1 LEVINSTTM
10 LPGAGHLP
18 LKSIREEKQMRA
30 IPDNY
35 RAVLTAEQIE
45 GRVQEM
51 ADTIS
56 RDLMGESPV
65 VVGVLKG
72 AFVFLAD
79 LVRAMSVPVEI
90 DFAQISSYGDET
102 QSSGRIKVM
111 KDITT
116 PIAGRHVVVVEDII
130 DTGRTLHHYLNE
142 LRQRS
147 PASVRLAALINKP
160 ERQEFTP
167 KVDYLGFTIPYGFLV
182 GYGLDH
188 AGMWRD
194 LPGVYE
200 VIDA

>member
-1 LEVINSTTM
+1 
-10 LPGAGHLP
+10 
-18 LKSIREEKQMRA
+18 MRT
-30 IPDNY
+30 IPDHY
-35 RAVLTAEQIE
+35 RPVLTAEQIE
-45 GRVQEM
+45 DRVQEM
-51 ADTIS
+51 ADAIS

-65 VVGVLKG
+65 FVGVLKG
-72 AFVFLAD
+72 AFIFLAD
-79 LVRAMSVPVEI
+79 LVRAMDVPVEI

-142 LRQRS
+142 LRQRG

-160 ERQEFTP
+160 ERQEYTP
-167 KVDYLGFTIPYGFLV
+167 QVDYLGFTILHGFLV

-200 VIDA
+200 VIDS

>member
-1 LEVINSTTM
+1 
-10 LPGAGHLP
+10 
-18 LKSIREEKQMRA
+18 MRA

-35 RAVLTAEQIE
+35 RQVLTAEQIQI
-45 GRVQEM
+45 RVQEM
-51 ADTIS
+51 ADIIS
-56 RDLMGESPV
+56 RELMGESPLF
-65 VVGVLKG
+65 VGVLKG

-102 QSSGRIKVM
+102 RSSGRIKVM
-111 KDITT
+111 KDIST

-142 LRQRS
+142 LKQRN
-147 PASVRLAALINKP
+147 PASLRLAALINKP

-167 KVDYLGFTIPYGFLV
+167 RVDYLGFTIPKGFLV

-200 VIDA
+200 VIDG

>member
-1 LEVINSTTM
+1 
-10 LPGAGHLP
+10 
-18 LKSIREEKQMRA
+18 MRA

-35 RAVLTAEQIE
+35 RPVLRADEIE
-45 GRVQEM
+45 MRVQEM
-51 ADTIS
+51 ANSIS

-116 PIAGRHVVVVEDII
+116 PIAGRHVIVVEDIV

-142 LRQRS
+142 LRMRS
-147 PASVRLAALINKP
+147 PASLRLAALINKP

-167 KVDYLGFTIPYGFLV
+167 EIDYLGFTIPYGFLV

>member
-1 LEVINSTTM
+1 
-10 LPGAGHLP
+10 
-18 LKSIREEKQMRA
+18 MRA

-35 RAVLTAEQIE
+35 RPILTADQIE
-45 GRVQEM
+45 NRIHEM
-51 ADTIS
+51 AAEIS

-65 VVGVLKG
+65 FVGVLKG
-72 AFVFLAD
+72 AFIFLAD

-116 PIAGRHVVVVEDII
+116 PVAGRHIVVVEDII
-130 DTGRTLHHYLNE
+130 DSGRTLHYYLNE
-142 LRQRS
+142 LRQRG
-147 PASVRLAALINKP
+147 PASVRLAALINKT
-160 ERQEFTP
+160 ERQEYTP
-167 KVDYLGFTIPYGFLV
+167 KVDYLGFTIPHGFLV

-200 VIDA
+200 VINA

>member
-1 LEVINSTTM
+1 
-10 LPGAGHLP
+10 
-18 LKSIREEKQMRA
+18 MRA

-35 RAVLTAEQIE
+35 RQVLTADQIDT
-45 GRVQEM
+45 RVHEL
-51 ADTIS
+51 AEEIS
-56 RDLMGESPV
+56 RELMGESPV
-65 VVGVLKG
+65 FVGVLKG

-102 QSSGRIKVM
+102 QTSGRIKVM

-147 PASVRLAALINKP
+147 PASLRLVALINKT

-167 KVDYLGFTIPYGFLV
+167 EVNYLGFTVPHGFLV

>member
-1 LEVINSTTM
+1 MEVINLR
-10 LPGAGHLP
+10 LPFPANLDQN
-18 LKSIREEKQMRA
+18 LKREEPFMRA

-35 RAVLTAEQIE
+35 RPVLTPEQIE
-45 GRVQEM
+45 NRIQEM
-51 ADTIS
+51 ADAIS

-79 LVRAMSVPVEI
+79 LVRAMSVPAEI

-116 PIAGRHVVVVEDII
+116 PIAGRHVIVVEDII

-142 LRQRS
+142 LRHRN

-160 ERQEFTP
+160 ERQEYTP
-167 KVDYLGFTIPYGFLV
+167 EVDYLGFTIPYGFLV

>member
-1 LEVINSTTM
+1 
-10 LPGAGHLP
+10 
-18 LKSIREEKQMRA
+18 MRA

-35 RAVLTAEQIE
+35 RPVLSADEIE
-45 GRVQEM
+45 MRVQEM
-51 ADTIS
+51 ADSIS

-72 AFVFLAD
+72 AFMFLAD

-116 PIAGRHVVVVEDII
+116 PIAGRHVVVVEDIV

-142 LRQRS
+142 LRMRS
-147 PASVRLAALINKP
+147 PASLRLAALINKP

-167 KVDYLGFTIPYGFLV
+167 EIDYLGFTIPYGFLV

>member
-1 LEVINSTTM
+1 MNS
-10 LPGAGHLP
+10 
-18 LKSIREEKQMRA
+18 

-35 RAVLTAEQIE
+35 RVVLTAEQIE
-45 GRVQEM
+45 ARVEEM
-51 ADTIS
+51 AREIS
-56 RDLMGESPV
+56 RDLIGEIPV
-65 VVGVLKG
+65 VVGILKG

-79 LVRAMSVPVEI
+79 LVRAMNVPAEI

-102 QSSGRIKVM
+102 ESSGRIKVM
-111 KDITT
+111 KDIST
-116 PIAGRHVVVVEDII
+116 PIAGRHVIVVEDII

-142 LRQRS
+142 LRQRG

-160 ERQEFTP
+160 ERQEYTP
-167 KVDYLGFTIPYGFLV
+167 EVDYLGFTIPYGFLV

>member
-1 LEVINSTTM
+1 
-10 LPGAGHLP
+10 
-18 LKSIREEKQMRA
+18 MRT

-35 RAVLTAEQIE
+35 RLVLGPEDIQI
-45 GRVQEM
+45 RVQQM
-51 ADTIS
+51 ADQIS

-65 VVGVLKG
+65 FVGVLKG
-72 AFVFLAD
+72 AFIFLAD
-79 LVRAMSVPVEI
+79 LVRAMSVPVEV

-102 QSSGRIKVM
+102 RSSGRIKVM
-111 KDITT
+111 KDIST

-142 LRQRS
+142 LQQRR
-147 PASVRLAALINKP
+147 PASLRLAALINKP

-167 KVDYLGFTIPYGFLV
+167 QVDYLGFTIPDGFLV

-188 AGMWRD
+188 AGLWRD

>member
-1 LEVINSTTM
+1 
-10 LPGAGHLP
+10 
-18 LKSIREEKQMRA
+18 MRA

-35 RAVLTAEQIE
+35 RPVLTAEQIE
-45 GRVQEM
+45 RRTQEM
-51 ADTIS
+51 ADAIS

-116 PIAGRHVVVVEDII
+116 PIASRHVVVVEDII

-142 LRQRS
+142 LRMRN
-147 PASVRLAALINKP
+147 PASLRLAALINKP

-167 KVDYLGFTIPYGFLV
+167 EIDYLGFTIPDGFLV

-194 LPGVYE
+194 LPGVYK

>member
-1 LEVINSTTM
+1 
-10 LPGAGHLP
+10 
-18 LKSIREEKQMRA
+18 MRA

-35 RAVLTAEQIE
+35 RQVLTPEQIE
-45 GRVQEM
+45 NRIQEM

-56 RDLMGESPV
+56 RDLMGESAV
-65 VVGVLKG
+65 FVGVLKG

-111 KDITT
+111 KDIST

-142 LRQRS
+142 LRQRN
-147 PASVRLAALINKP
+147 PATLRLAALIYKP
-160 ERQEFTP
+160 ERQEYTP
-167 KVDYLGFTIPYGFLV
+167 EVDYLWFTIPQGFLV

-200 VIDA
+200 VIDS

>member
-1 LEVINSTTM
+1 
-10 LPGAGHLP
+10 
-18 LKSIREEKQMRA
+18 MRA

-35 RAVLTAEQIE
+35 RPVLGADEIE
-45 GRVQEM
+45 TRIQEM
-51 ADTIS
+51 ADSIS

-65 VVGVLKG
+65 IVGVLKG

-116 PIAGRHVVVVEDII
+116 PIAGRHVVVVEDIV

-142 LRQRS
+142 LRMRS
-147 PASVRLAALINKP
+147 PASLRLAALINKP
-160 ERQEFTP
+160 ERQEYTP
-167 KVDYLGFTIPYGFLV
+167 EIDYLGFTIPYGFLV

-194 LPGVYE
+194 LPAVYE

>member
-1 LEVINSTTM
+1 
-10 LPGAGHLP
+10 
-18 LKSIREEKQMRA
+18 MRM
-30 IPDNY
+30 IPDHY
-35 RAVLTAEQIE
+35 RPVLTADQIE
-45 GRVQEM
+45 DKVQEI
-51 ADTIS
+51 ADAIS

-65 VVGVLKG
+65 FVGVLKG

-79 LVRAMSVPVEI
+79 LVRAMAVPVEI

-142 LRQRS
+142 LKQRN
-147 PASVRLAALINKP
+147 PASIRLAALINKP
-160 ERQEFTP
+160 ERQEYTP
-167 KVDYLGFTIPYGFLV
+167 EVDYLGFTIPHGFLV

>member
-1 LEVINSTTM
+1 M
-10 LPGAGHLP
+10 MP
-18 LKSIREEKQMRA
+18 

-35 RAVLTAEQIE
+35 RLILAPDAIE
-45 GRVQEM
+45 SRVQEM
-51 ADTIS
+51 ADAIS
-56 RDLMGESPV
+56 RDLIGESPV

-79 LVRAMSVPVEI
+79 LVRSMSVPVEI

-102 QSSGRIKVM
+102 RSSGRIKVM

-142 LRQRS
+142 LKHRN
-147 PASVRLAALINKP
+147 PASLRLAALINKP

-167 KVDYLGFTIPYGFLV
+167 EVDYLGFTIPHGFLV

-188 AGMWRD
+188 AGLWRD